1 MKLASMYST
10 IMKDN
15 LQGVSLALCSWG
27 QFMIGIVL
35 KLEKATYND
44 DRSLSS
50 PQSKVLACK
59 TASVSH
65 EEESSVEVIICIV
78 EVHKC

>member
-27 QFMIGIVL
+27 QFLICIVL
-35 KLEKATYND
+35 KLKRATFDD

-50 PQSKVLACK
+50 PQSKKYLLAK
-59 TASVSH
+59 LHMYHTRKK
-65 EEESSVEVIICIV
+65 EV
-78 EVHKC
+78 